1 MIPATVV
8 RIEGNLAWECLRAQS
23 GEWVAVCDPLK
34 LTLQSDTFA
43 NLMEDISLTLNDI
56 FKDLVASNEFDRFL
70 QDRGWRAVGSIPQ
83 APENVQFDMPFFTA
97 MMGSRDAQANLH
109 Q

>member
-1 MIPATVV
+1 MIAATVV
-8 RIEGNLAWECLRAQS
+8 RIEGNLAWQCLRTQS

-43 NLMEDISLTLNDI
+43 SLMEDISITLNDI
-56 FKDLVASNEFDRFL
+56 FKDLVASNEFDKFL
-70 QDRGWRAVGSIPQ
+70 RDKGWRAVGPVPQ

-97 MMGSRDAQANLH
+97 MMGSRDAQASLR

>member
-1 MIPATVV
+1 MMTGTLV
-8 RIEGNLAWECLRAQS
+8 RIEGNLHWGCLRTQS

-43 NLMEDISLTLNDI
+43 NLMEDISLTINDV
-56 FKDLVASNEFDRFL
+56 FRDLLASNELDRFL
-70 QDRGWRAVGSIPQ
+70 QDRGWHAVNAIPRD
-83 APENVQFDMPFFTA
+83 PVNVRFDMPFFPA
-97 MMGSRDAQANLH
+97 MMGSRDAQTNFP